1 MSNKPLYELATLK
14 LLWDLNIMQ
23 DSQPTA
29 VFGSE
34 MGKRGLDSDFIL
46 KQKIKLMAQENLL
59 LE

>member
-1 MSNKPLYELATLK
+1 
-14 LLWDLNIMQ
+14 MQ
-23 DSQPTA
+23 DSEQTA

-46 KQKIKLMAQENLL
+46 KRKIKLMAQEENLL

>member
-1 MSNKPLYELATLK
+1 
-14 LLWDLNIMQ
+14 MQ
-23 DSQPTA
+23 DSQQTA

-46 KQKIKLMAQENLL
+46 KQKIKLMAQEILL